1 MIDKSNFN
9 LSLLTFKMKNLKERI
24 KSGDAV
30 HGCWINLGSAV
41 SAEII
46 GQAGFDWVLIDLEHG
61 AGNDE
66 TMLMQLQALSA
77 TSTTAIVRTDEAARS
92 KVQRILD
99 AGATGIMFPQVQDDK
114 DTAMAVDLMY
124 YPPRGTRGMARLVR
138 ATTFGNS
145 IHEYA
150 ASLDNTL
157 VGVIQ
162 IETLSSLQH
171 LDAIASHKNVDVL
184 FVGPSDLSLALGIF
198 TQINHPIFQQAL
210 KDVVLA
216 AKKHGK
222 AAGIL
227 LQDIS
232 EYAMYYELGYRFM
245 ACGADGS
252 FVAKGAKEM
261 VKSLRMLGHNE
272 H

>member
-1 MIDKSNFN
+1 
-9 LSLLTFKMKNLKERI
+9 MKNLKERI
-24 KSGDAV
+24 KAGEAV
-30 HGCWINLGSAV
+30 HGCWINLGSPV

-77 TSTTAIVRTDEAARS
+77 TSTTPIVRTDEAARS

-99 AGATGIMFPQVQDDK
+99 AGAAGIMFPQLLDGNDVA
-114 DTAMAVDLMY
+114 TAVDLLY

-150 ASLDNTL
+150 ASLDNTI

-162 IETLSSLQH
+162 IETLSSLKH
-171 LDAIASHKNVDVL
+171 LDAIAANPNVDVL

-198 TQINHPIFQQAL
+198 GQIDHPVFQQAL
-210 KDVVLA
+210 KDVALA

-227 LQDIS
+227 LIDIS
-232 EYAMYYELGYRFM
+232 EYKMYYDLGYRFI

-261 VKSLRMLGHNE
+261 VKSLKGQLK
-272 H
+272 